1 MLARDFIGLIGDLRY
16 KSGFTSV
23 RERSS
28 AVRTMIEQDLGAD
41 PATGVPLRRLHEITT
56 QPEDYPDLSE
66 GDVEDLHAALVELER
81 LDAASRELAR
91 SAIAR
96 MNAADAACIRRAVF
110 MSRDRT
116 LH

>member
-1 MLARDFIGLIGDLRY
+1 
-16 KSGFTSV
+16 
-23 RERSS
+23 
-28 AVRTMIEQDLGAD
+28 VRTMIEQDLGAD